1 MIEPSL
7 GHIRL
12 PTMVSSS
19 QVALKCAD
27 LGHLT
32 SSSEVHKRWVSQ
44 LEEEMFRQGDQER
57 ALGQPISPLMD
68 RSKGGVTKSQTGFFN
83 IVASPMYKAFAET
96 FPNAADM
103 HDNLMVNFSMWSDL
117 EAKAAV
123 EAAAKAAA
131 AGKTNF

>member
-1 MIEPSL
+1 M
-7 GHIRL
+7 
-12 PTMVSSS
+12 
-19 QVALKCAD
+19 ALKCSD

-32 SSSEVHKRWVSQ
+32 SVFDVHKRWVSQ

-96 FPNAADM
+96 FPSAADM
-103 HDNLMVNFSMWSDL
+103 HDNLMVNFNAW
-117 EAKAAV
+117 V
-123 EAAAKAAA
+123 EIEEAAKAASA
-131 AGKTNF
+131 AKK